1 MTKATKA
8 KAAAKPTTKSVTA
21 GKTAA
26 KSTAKVVPVKPV
38 TKAAQRATART
49 EAEIADMK
57 AADEG
62 YQLARSNAVKYLH
75 SRRQAIFA
83 LARHFHLDADDLQ
96 QEAYE
101 VLLTCLRDFN
111 PHYTKADGST
121 VSVQFN
127 TFFGNRLEG
136 KALEQRNRDPEYQ
149 ARQAHLSDM
158 SDADRAEFRKNP
170 PLLVQHLDQE
180 TTMQENLRGEVAAA
194 QRSRQTN
201 MLLKVAQDSF
211 IEKKL
216 NDLIAAERDDKRR
229 AALMHVKVGGVSSFE
244 EIAYHFGVT
253 DSRASQ
259 ILNELMDAFYVQRL
273 LDGDLKS
280 VLYDFRKL
288 GLQPKRAQR
297 LLEDAMRN
305 APSPRAAEV
314 AAMFGV
320 DYPEIHEV
328 LAKLPKIGQ
337 NAALP
342 QTEEAN
348 AGQAASSESG
358 PALPAQLTAVED
370 DQFPLSGMEWREIST
385 LTALGVTFRP
395 TSAQAPEDMSHIK
408 QIAVHPVESWPPIL
422 ITPEGQVIDG
432 ERRIAAARAKGA
444 DRLLCQVRSAPNIN
458 LAKQLRVCLN
468 SRVRPLD
475 KIELYFA
482 ISALSE
488 LGLTQGVIAQSLGT
502 SRPNVIV
509 YAKVREKAT
518 PRLRQL
524 YEDGLIQITN
534 ASSAVDLPAAAQDE
548 IADFIRQYGAGWGRG
563 PQFNELY
570 AAAAEGQIAALVPP
584 QIGGPQPAGAA
595 ILPLPAMPVASVP
608 MPLHEGSSAGVQL
621 VAPPGALSPT
631 LAAALKKRQEALEH
645 ALRDSETWAR
655 QREATIASQT
665 GQIHDLRQQVESY
678 KRELEAQSLLQHGD
692 AATMANYLKEIKAFY
707 AVQERLASAIHQLE
721 KTQAQLR
728 SLHLTHRQTVE
739 LEQLLEKVAAAHT
752 SLRVALVKSPAS
764 ATNSISGAGS

>member
-1 MTKATKA
+1 MPAKAKASAKPSAKTAKA
-8 KAAAKPTTKSVTA
+8 KAAPAPEVISDLDDIQRAPRPGARPDIKPHT
-21 GKTAA
+21 
-26 KSTAKVVPVKPV
+26 STAKGLPSVEDL
-38 TKAAQRATART
+38 KAS
-49 EAEIADMK
+49 
-57 AADEG
+57 DEG
-62 YQLARSNAVKYLH
+62 YQLARQNAVKYLY

-96 QEAYE
+96 QEAFE

-111 PHYTKADGST
+111 PHYKKADGTT

-158 SDADRAEFRKNP
+158 SDDDRAEFRKNP

-180 TTMQENLRGEVAAA
+180 TTMQETLRGEVAAS

-201 MLLKVAQDSF
+201 LALKIVQDSF

-280 VLYDFRKL
+280 IQYDFKKL
-288 GLQPKRAQR
+288 GLQQKRAQR
-297 LLEDAMRN
+297 LLEDALRN
-305 APSPRAAEV
+305 SPAPRATAITN
-314 AAMFGV
+314 MFAGEF
-320 DYPEIHEV
+320 PELRTLLE
-328 LAKLPKIGQ
+328 KLPKPS
-337 NAALP
+337 ATSALP
-342 QTEEAN
+342 DTDNLATGTEHTEH
-348 AGQAASSESG
+348 G
-358 PALPAQLTAVED
+358 PALPAQLTSVEE
-370 DQFPLSGMEWREIST
+370 DQFPLQEVEWREIT
-385 LTALGVTFRP
+385 GLTGLGIIFRP
-395 TSAQAPEDMSHIK
+395 TPTQAPEDLAHIR
-408 QIAVHPVESWPPIL
+408 QLAAHPVESWPPLL
-422 ITPEGQVIDG
+422 ITSSGEVIDG
-432 ERRIAAARAKGA
+432 ERRIAAARAMGA
-444 DRLLCQVRSAPNIN
+444 VRLLCQVRHSPNPTS
-458 LAKQLRVCLN
+458 LKQLRVCLN

-475 KIELYFA
+475 KLELYFA
-482 ISALSE
+482 IGALSE
-488 LGLTQGVIAQSLGT
+488 LGLTQGAIATALGT

-509 YAKVREKAT
+509 YAKVKEKAT

-534 ASSAVDLPAAAQDE
+534 ASSAVDLSAQAQDE
-548 IADFIRQYGAGWGRG
+548 MADFIRQHGAGWGRG

-570 AAAAEGQIAALVPP
+570 AAAAEGQIAALAPP
-584 QIGGPQPAGAA
+584 TIGG
-595 ILPLPAMPVASVP
+595 MPSMGTVLP
-608 MPLHEGSSAGVQL
+608 MPQLQMTEAAPGTAGVQL

-631 LAAALKKRQEALEH
+631 LANALKKRQEALEH

-655 QREATIASQT
+655 QREATITSQT
-665 GQIHDLRQQVESY
+665 TQIHDLRQQLESY
-678 KRELEAQSLLQHGD
+678 KREIEAQSLLQHGD

-707 AVQERLASAIHQLE
+707 AVQERLAGAIHQLE
-721 KTQAQLR
+721 KTQTAVR
-728 SLHLTHRQTVE
+728 SLHLTHRQTLE
-739 LEQLLEKVAAAHT
+739 LEQMLEKIAAVHT
-752 SLRVALVKSPAS
+752 ALRVALVKSPTPPANPQS
-764 ATNSISGAGS
+764 

>member
-1 MTKATKA
+1 MSKTTKAAVRKP
-8 KAAAKPTTKSVTA
+8 AAKPASSASPSARPAVKAVATPKASAKAPTKGQQRQVA
-21 GKTAA
+21 RAEADIAA
-26 KSTAKVVPVKPV
+26 L
-38 TKAAQRATART
+38 
-49 EAEIADMK
+49 K

-111 PHYTKADGST
+111 PLYTKADGTT
-121 VSVQFN
+121 VNVQFN

-149 ARQAHLSDM
+149 ARQAHLQDM

-180 TTMQENLRGEVAAA
+180 TTMQETLRGEVAAA

-201 MLLKVAQDSF
+201 MALKVVQDTF
-211 IEKKL
+211 IERKL

-273 LDGDLKS
+273 IDGDLKS
-280 VLYDFRKL
+280 VMYDFRKL
-288 GLQPKRAQR
+288 SLQPKRTQR
-297 LLEDAMRN
+297 LLEEAMRH
-305 APSPRAAEV
+305 APTPRAAEIANLFV
-314 AAMFGV
+314 AE
-320 DYPEIHEV
+320 YPDLREV
-328 LAKLPKIGQ
+328 LASLPKPGHITDKTDAEQGET
-337 NAALP
+337 APL
-342 QTEEAN
+342 
-348 AGQAASSESG
+348 ASG
-358 PALPAQLTAVED
+358 TAVPAQLSPAEE
-370 DQFPLSGMEWREIST
+370 DQFPLQAVEWRDIAT
-385 LTALGVTFRP
+385 LTALGVVFRP
-395 TSAQAPEDMSHIK
+395 TPLQAPEDMPHIR
-408 QIAVHPVESWPPIL
+408 QIAAHPAETWAPLV
-422 ITPEGQVIDG
+422 ITPEGGVMDG
-432 ERRIAAARAKGA
+432 ERRIAAARAKGIT
-444 DRLLCQVRSAPNIN
+444 RLLCQVRTTPSAA

-475 KIELYFA
+475 KLELYFA
-482 ISALSE
+482 IGALSE
-488 LGLTQGVIAQSLGT
+488 LGLTQGVIAQALGT

-509 YAKVREKAT
+509 YAKVREKAS

-524 YEDGLIQITN
+524 FEDGLIQITN
-534 ASSAVDLPAAAQDE
+534 ASSAVDLPVQAQDE
-548 IADFIRQYGAGWGRG
+548 MADFIRQYGAGWGRG

-584 QIGGPQPAGAA
+584 QVGGPQPGHAA
-595 ILPLPAMPVASVP
+595 ILPLPTMPAPAMTAAPVQGA
-608 MPLHEGSSAGVQL
+608 QL
-621 VAPPGALSPT
+621 VAPPGSLSPT
-631 LAAALKKRQEALEH
+631 LAAALKKRQEALET
-645 ALRDSETWAR
+645 ALRDSEVWAR

-678 KRELEAQSLLQHGD
+678 KRELEAQALLQHGD
-692 AATMANYLKEIKAFY
+692 AATMANYMKELKAFY
-707 AVQERLASAIHQLE
+707 AVQERIASAIHQLE
-721 KTQAQLR
+721 KTQTAVR
-728 SLHLTHRQTVE
+728 SLNLTHRQTVE
-739 LEQLLEKVAAAHT
+739 LEQLLEKIATLQTA
-752 SLRVALVKSPAS
+752 LRVQLVKSPAPTPET
-764 ATNSISGAGS
+764 AR

>member
-1 MTKATKA
+1 MAPA
-8 KAAAKPTTKSVTA
+8 VKAAAAVKAPTKGQQRQIARVQAEVDTK
-21 GKTAA
+21 
-26 KSTAKVVPVKPV
+26 
-38 TKAAQRATART
+38 KAN
-49 EAEIADMK
+49 
-57 AADEG
+57 DEG
-62 YQLARSNAVKYLH
+62 FQLARKNAVKYLH

-111 PHYTKADGST
+111 PLYTKADGST

-149 ARQAHLSDM
+149 ARQAHVQDM
-158 SDADRAEFRKNP
+158 SDEDRADFRKNP

-180 TTMQENLRGEVAAA
+180 TTLQENLRGEVAAA

-201 MLLKVAQDSF
+201 MALKVAQDSF

-280 VLYDFRKL
+280 VMYDFRKL
-288 GLQPKRAQR
+288 SMQPKRSQR
-297 LLEDAMRN
+297 LLEDAMRH
-305 APSPRAAEV
+305 APAPRAADI
-314 AAMFGV
+314 AALFGT
-320 DYPEIHEV
+320 DYPELREV
-328 LAKLPKIGQ
+328 LTSLPRPGLAT
-337 NAALP
+337 AAVAEN
-342 QTEEAN
+342 TGEAPT
-348 AGQAASSESG
+348 ESG
-358 PALPAQLTAVED
+358 PALPAQLTPAED
-370 DQFPLSGMEWREIST
+370 DQFPLQAVEWRDISG
-385 LTALGVTFRP
+385 LTALGVVFRP
-395 TSAQAPEDMSHIK
+395 TPSQAPEDMAHIR
-408 QIAVHPVESWPPIL
+408 QISAHPAEAWPPLL
-422 ITPEGQVIDG
+422 ITPEGGVIDG
-432 ERRIAAARAKGA
+432 ERRIAAARAKGIT
-444 DRLLCQVRSAPNIN
+444 RLLCQVRTIPSPA
-458 LAKQLRVCLN
+458 LARQLRVCLN

-482 ISALSE
+482 IGALSE
-488 LGLTQGVIAQSLGT
+488 LGLTQGVIAQALGT

-509 YAKVREKAT
+509 YAKVREKAS

-524 YEDGLIQITN
+524 FEDGLIQITN
-534 ASSAVDLPAAAQDE
+534 ASSAADLPVQAQDDM
-548 IADFIRQYGAGWGRG
+548 ADFIRQYGAGWGRG

-584 QIGGPQPAGAA
+584 QLGGPQP
-595 ILPLPAMPVASVP
+595 MPGTVLP
-608 MPLHEGSSAGVQL
+608 MPRFPAPQHIESPTSGAQL

-631 LAAALKKRQEALEH
+631 LAAALKKRQEALET
-645 ALRDSETWAR
+645 ALRDSEIWAR

-665 GQIHDLRQQVESY
+665 SQLHDLRQQLESY

-692 AATMANYLKEIKAFY
+692 AATMANYLKEMKAFY
-707 AVQERLASAIHQLE
+707 AVQERLASAIYQLE
-721 KTQAQLR
+721 KTQTAVR
-728 SLHLTHRQTVE
+728 SLNLTHRQTVE
-739 LEQLLEKVAAAHT
+739 LEHLLEKIATLQTA
-752 SLRVALVKSPAS
+752 LRVQLVKSPPPE
-764 ATNSISGAGS
+764 NPR

>member
-1 MTKATKA
+1 M
-8 KAAAKPTTKSVTA
+8 S
-21 GKTAA
+21 
-26 KSTAKVVPVKPV
+26 KSTAKAKTVAKQAAKSAPAKSATKAEPKPIKAL
-38 TKAAQRATART
+38 KAAQAKNLPGTD
-49 EAEIADMK
+49 ELK
-57 AADEG
+57 ANDEG
-62 YQLARSNAVKYLH
+62 YQLARGNAVKYLH

-111 PHYTKADGST
+111 PLYTKADGSV

-149 ARQAHLSDM
+149 ARQAHLQDM
-158 SDADRAEFRKNP
+158 SDDERSEFRKNP

-201 MLLKVAQDSF
+201 MALKVVQDSF
-211 IEKKL
+211 IERKL

-280 VLYDFRKL
+280 VLYDFKKL
-288 GLQPKRAQR
+288 GFQPKRAQR
-297 LLEDAMRN
+297 LLEESIRN
-305 APSPRAAEV
+305 APTPRAGEIAG
-314 AAMFGV
+314 MFGN
-320 DYPEIHEV
+320 DYPELRDV
-328 LAKLPKIGQ
+328 LAKLPKPGTAP
-337 NAALP
+337 AALP
-342 QTEEAN
+342 GIEGAETESVAT
-348 AGQAASSESG
+348 G
-358 PALPAQLTAVED
+358 PALPAQLTAVEE
-370 DQFPLSGMEWREIST
+370 DQFALQGVEWRDIAT
-385 LTALGVTFRP
+385 LTGLGIVFRP
-395 TSAQAPEDMSHIK
+395 TAKQAPEDMPHIR
-408 QIAVHPVESWPPIL
+408 QIAAHPVESWPPLL
-422 ITPEGQVIDG
+422 ITQQGEVIDG
-432 ERRIAAARAKGA
+432 ERRIAAARAQGA
-444 DRLLCQVRSAPNIN
+444 TRLLCQVRQSPNPTS
-458 LAKQLRVCLN
+458 LKQLRVCLN

-482 ISALSE
+482 IGALSE
-488 LGLTQGVIAQSLGT
+488 LGLTQGAIATALGT

-509 YAKVREKAT
+509 YAKVKEKAT

-534 ASSAVDLPAAAQDE
+534 ASSAVDLSVAAQDE
-548 IADFIRQYGAGWGRG
+548 MADFIRQYGAGWGRG

-570 AAAAEGQIAALVPP
+570 AAAAEGQISALAPQNVP
-584 QIGGPQPAGAA
+584 GLPQPQGST
-595 ILPLPAMPVASVP
+595 ILPMPAMTMTPAPASS
-608 MPLHEGSSAGVQL
+608 GGVQL

-631 LAAALKKRQEALEH
+631 LANALKKRQEALET

-655 QREATIASQT
+655 QREATITSQT
-665 GQIHDLRQQVESY
+665 SQIHDLRQQVEGY
-678 KRELEAQSLLQHGD
+678 KRELEAQSLMQHGD
-692 AATMANYLKEIKAFY
+692 AATMANYLKEMKAFY
-707 AVQERLASAIHQLE
+707 AVQERLAGAIHQLE
-721 KTQAQLR
+721 KTQASLR
-728 SLHLTHRQTVE
+728 SLNLTHRQTME
-739 LEQLLEKVAAAHT
+739 LEQMLEKVAAAHT
-752 SLRVALVKSPAS
+752 ALRVALVKNPTPPAGTSGNS
-764 ATNSISGAGS
+764 AS

>member
-1 MTKATKA
+1 MTKATKGKPAASAKTTA
-8 KAAAKPTTKSVTA
+8 KATPKVVAKASPAAEAKPQPARLVA
-21 GKTAA
+21 
-26 KSTAKVVPVKPV
+26 V
-38 TKAAQRATART
+38 KAASANKVLAA
-49 EAEIADMK
+49 AEDLK

-75 SRRQAIFA
+75 SRRQAIYA
-83 LARHFHLDADDLQ
+83 LARHFHLDAEDLN

-111 PHYTKADGST
+111 PHYTKADGTT

-180 TTMQENLRGEVAAA
+180 TTMQESLRGEVAAS

-201 MLLKVAQDSF
+201 LLLKIAQDSF

-259 ILNELMDAFYVQRL
+259 ILNELMDAFYIQRL

-280 VLYDFRKL
+280 VVYDFKKL

-297 LLEDAMRN
+297 LLEESMRN
-305 APSPRAAEV
+305 APLPRATEIATL
-314 AAMFGV
+314 FGPE
-320 DYPEIHEV
+320 YPD
-328 LAKLPKIGQ
+328 LRDMLLKLPK
-337 NAALP
+337 P
-342 QTEEAN
+342 QAPIAQLETED
-348 AGQAASSESG
+348 QASPETADQG
-358 PALPAQLTAVED
+358 PALPAQLTAVEE
-370 DQFPLSGMEWREIST
+370 DQFPLVGMEWRELPT
-385 LTALGVTFRP
+385 LTGLGIVFRP
-395 TSAQAPEDMSHIK
+395 HPTQAPEDMAHIK
-408 QIAVHPVESWPPIL
+408 QIAAHPVETWPPIL
-422 ITPEGQVIDG
+422 ITPQGEVIDG
-432 ERRIAAARAKGA
+432 ERRIAAARALGA
-444 DRLLCQVRSAPNIN
+444 SRILCQVRQSPSATS
-458 LAKQLRVCLN
+458 LKQLRVVLN

-475 KIELYFA
+475 KLELYFA
-482 ISALSE
+482 IGALSE
-488 LGLTQGVIAQSLGT
+488 LGLTQGAIATALGT

-509 YAKVREKAT
+509 YAKVKEKAT

-534 ASSAVDLPAAAQDE
+534 ASSAVDLPTSAQDE
-548 IADFIRQYGAGWGRG
+548 MADFIRQYGAGWGRG

-570 AAAAEGQIAALVPP
+570 AAAAENQIAALAPSPSLLTSSPATYHTLSTGGQSNVAPIGAYPAAAP
-584 QIGGPQPAGAA
+584 QGAA
-595 ILPLPAMPVASVP
+595 GL
-608 MPLHEGSSAGVQL
+608 QL

-631 LAAALKKRQEALEH
+631 LANALKKRQEALET

-665 GQIHDLRQQVESY
+665 NQIHELRQQLDSY
-678 KRELEAQSLLQHGD
+678 KREIEAQALMQHGD

-721 KTQAQLR
+721 KTHTSLR
-728 SLHLTHRQTVE
+728 SLNLTHRQTIE
-739 LEQLLEKVAAAHT
+739 LEQLLEKVDAVHT
-752 SLRVALVKSPAS
+752 ALRVALVKNPTPAPK
-764 ATNSISGAGS
+764 